1 MNILGVFKVDKTTNS
16 KISEKKIKLKTKLK
30 NLNENVESDIP
41 IDELFQETTDQHSSP
56 KFKKK
61 KKKKKKRKIETE
73 TKDDSSNEDLD
84 TVQEPTKKKK
94 KLQLKYDEEYKPGML
109 SDCMQIMQY
118 GRVILPWDPSFG
130 LDPKYNEKY
139 R

>member
-16 KISEKKIKLKTKLK
+16 KISEKTLKLKTKLK

-41 IDELFQETTDQHSSP
+41 IDELFQETTEQHSSP
-56 KFKKK
+56 KLKKK

-73 TKDDSSNEDLD
+73 TKEDSSNEDLD
-84 TVQEPTKKKK
+84 TIQEPTKKKK

-109 SDCMQIMQY
+109 SDCLQMKKY

-130 LDPKYNEKY
+130 LDTKYSGKY

>member
-16 KISEKKIKLKTKLK
+16 KISEKTIKLTKLK

-41 IDELFQETTDQHSSP
+41 IDELFQETTEQHSSP
-56 KFKKK
+56 KLK

-73 TKDDSSNEDLD
+73 TKEDSSNEDLD

-109 SDCMQIMQY
+109 SDCLQMKKY

-130 LDPKYNEKY
+130 LDTKYSGKS